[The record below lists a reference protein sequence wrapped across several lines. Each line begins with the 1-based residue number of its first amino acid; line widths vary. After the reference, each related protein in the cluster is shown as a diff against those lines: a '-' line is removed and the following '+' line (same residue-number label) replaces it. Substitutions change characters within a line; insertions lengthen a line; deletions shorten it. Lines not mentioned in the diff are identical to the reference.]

1 MRGSGYYDG
10 MIFASL
16 GITIGIIFIATLV
29 IAALTRTKLE
39 KISPK
44 IIYFYTMAFISLI
57 FVADGIGTFISMIAD
72 LIVALGIFNIE
83 IKKAFLTFFS
93 ILVVAIPSYL
103 FHWTKMLKG
112 LGLEE
117 EEKILWPYY
126 KYMVL
131 GLTAI
136 ASLVFIGTL
145 FYQALSSL
153 LGISKFNW
161 SNFNIVLGY
170 GIVGIAAWVYHW
182 GVKMQFDN
190 KNT

>member
-10 MIFASL
+10 MVFASI
-16 GITIGIIFIATLV
+16 GITIGIIFL
-29 IAALTRTKLE
+29 AALVVAALSKTKLE

-44 IIYFYTMAFISLI
+44 VIYFYLMAFVSLI

-72 LIVALGIFNIE
+72 LIVALGQFNIE

-93 ILVVAIPSYL
+93 ILVVAIPAYL
-103 FHWTKMLKG
+103 FHWSKILKG

-117 EEKILWPYY
+117 EEKLLWPYY

-131 GLTAI
+131 GLTAV
-136 ASLVFIGTL
+136 ASLVFVGTL
-145 FYQALSSL
+145 FYQAISSL

-161 SNFNIVLGY
+161 SNFNMVLGY
-170 GIVGIAAWVYHW
+170 GVVGIAAWLYHW
-182 GVKMQFDN
+182 FLKMKFDKEN
-190 KNT
+190 S